1 MEEKVLRTPLYECHL
16 AAGGKM
22 VPFAG
27 YELPVQ
33 YEQSGVIT
41 EHMVVREKVGM
52 FDVSHMGE
60 VIISGPD
67 ALANIQ
73 NLMTNDYT
81 DLADGFVRYSPMC
94 YENGGVVDD
103 LLVYKLEDN
112 LYYIVVNASNRH
124 KDVEWMQKN
133 LKGDVQLKDISDE
146 VAQIALQGP
155 LAEAVLKKLA
165 AESDI
170 PQKNYTFVRKA
181 PVGGIDCLISR
192 TGYTGE
198 DGFELYTANADAAAL
213 WNKLLEAGQEFGLIP
228 CGLGARDTLRMEAAM
243 PLYGHEMDETI
254 SPWETGLGWA
264 VKMAKEDFIGKAA
277 IEATGRPRARVGLKI
292 TGRGIAREHCDV
304 YVGEQK
310 IGHTTSGTHCPYLGM
325 PVAMAL
331 VDAAYKEVGT
341 VMEIEVRGRK
351 LSAEVVK
358 LPFYKREK

>member
-1 MEEKVLRTPLYECHL
+1 M
-16 AAGGKM
+16 
-22 VPFAG
+22 
-27 YELPVQ
+27 Q
-33 YEQSGVIT
+33 YEKSGVIA
-41 EHMVVREKVGM
+41 EHMAVREKAGL

-60 VIISGPD
+60 VLVSGAD

-73 NLMTNDYT
+73 NWMTNDYS

-103 LLVYKLEDN
+103 LLVYKIRDEH
-112 LYYIVVNASNRH
+112 YFIVVNASNRH
-124 KDVEWMQKN
+124 KDVAWMQQN
-133 LKGDVQLKDISDE
+133 LKGDAKLEDISD
-146 VAQIALQGP
+146 QISQMALQGP
-155 LAEAVLKKLA
+155 AAENILKKLA
-165 AESDI
+165 AEADI
-170 PQKNYTFVRKA
+170 PQKNYTFTTKMQVA
-181 PVGGIDCLISR
+181 GMDCLVSR

-198 DGFELYTANADAAAL
+198 DGFEIYCANADAPAI
-213 WNKLLEAGQEFGLIP
+213 WNKLLEAGEEFGLIP

-243 PLYGHEMDETI
+243 PLYGHEMDETV

-304 YVGEQK
+304 YADGK
-310 IGHTTSGTHCPYLGM
+310 LIGHTTSGTHCPFLGV

-331 VDAAYKEVGT
+331 VEAAYKEVGT
-341 VMEIEVRGRK
+341 AVEVDVRGRK
-351 LSAEVVK
+351 IAAEVVK